1 MAIQFSQHTVTYD
14 LLDATEIFALQ
25 IVERSMEVV
34 EVTYDIVIK
43 DSWVV
48 DGTGKPKFEA
58 DIGIIGGKIDKI
70 GEIPESEGDIVI
82 DAKGLVTCPGFID
95 IHSHSDL
102 SILANPKAESKIMQ
116 GITTEVI
123 GNCGFSAAPVK
134 EPAEEELKRELEKY
148 GLDLTWKT
156 MEEYFRRVEENGV
169 SVNVVPLVG
178 FGTIRACVMDYEN
191 RRPTKDELDEMKAL
205 TEQAMLDG
213 AFGLSTGLIYAPC
226 CYADT
231 DEIVEV
237 CKVVSRYGGIY
248 ASHIRG
254 EGRTLVEAVREAIEI
269 GERANVSV
277 EISHHKAAGV
287 VNWGKVRETIKM
299 IEKAR
304 REGLNINFDVYPY
317 TASHTSLEALMP
329 PWVLEGG
336 REKLEERLRDPK
348 IREKIKCEIENSIN
362 IADNPIVD
370 SGWDRI
376 VPVYLDSDKELE
388 GKSLEE
394 IAKDMGRDP
403 YDVFFELILRNKN
416 AQVILH
422 EMSEEDVITV
432 MKHPLSMICTDSEAL
447 STSDISRIGL
457 THPRGFGAFP
467 RVLGVYVREKGVLT
481 LEEAIKKMT
490 SMAAKKLGIPGRGV
504 IKEGAYADIVVFD
517 LQRVRDTATYE
528 NPYSYPVGIEYVIV
542 NGKITVEKGKHKGT
556 LNGKVTRKIAQ

>member
-1 MAIQFSQHTVTYD
+1 MRYLNLTQLKDRWRIIWMAYN
-14 LLDATEIFALQ
+14 
-25 IVERSMEVV
+25 
-34 EVTYDIVIK
+34 IVIK
-43 DSWVV
+43 GAWVI
-48 DGTGKPKFEA
+48 DGTGAPKFKA
-58 DIGIIGGKIDKI
+58 DIGILGERIDKI
-70 GEIPESEGDIVI
+70 GEISESQGDIVI
-82 DAKGLVTCPGFID
+82 DAKGLVVCPGFID

-102 SILANPKAESKIMQ
+102 SILSNAKAESKIMQ

-123 GNCGFSAAPVK
+123 GNCGFSPAPVK
-134 EPAEEELKRELEKY
+134 EPAKEELKRELEKY

-156 MEEYFRRVEENGV
+156 MGEYFRRIEENGI
-169 SVNVVPLVG
+169 SVNVAPLVG
-178 FGTIRACVMDYEN
+178 FGTIRACVMNYEN

-213 AFGLSTGLIYAPC
+213 AFGLSTGLIYAPN

-237 CKVVSRYGGIY
+237 CKVVSQYGGIY

-254 EGRTLVEAVREAIEI
+254 EGRTLVEAVREAVEI
-269 GERANVSV
+269 GKRANISV

-299 IEKAR
+299 IEKVR

-348 IREKIKCEIENSIN
+348 IREKIKYEIENSIN
-362 IADNPIVD
+362 IVDNPIVD

-376 VPVYLDSDKELE
+376 VPVYLDSDKNSE
-388 GKSLEE
+388 GESLEK
-394 IAKDMGRDP
+394 IARDVGRDP

-432 MKHPLSMICTDSEAL
+432 MKHPLSMICTDSEAS

-467 RVLGVYVREKGVLT
+467 RVLGVYVREKGILA

-490 SMAAKKLGIPGRGV
+490 SMAAKKLGILGRGE
-504 IKEGAYADIVVFD
+504 ITEGAYADIVIFNP
-517 LQRVRDTATYE
+517 QRIKDTATYE

-542 NGKITVEKGKHKGT
+542 NGEITVKEGKHRGT
-556 LNGKVTRKIAQ
+556 LEGKVIRKNAQ

>member
-1 MAIQFSQHTVTYD
+1 MRYLNLTQLKDRWRIIWMAYN
-14 LLDATEIFALQ
+14 
-25 IVERSMEVV
+25 
-34 EVTYDIVIK
+34 IVIK
-43 DSWVV
+43 GAWVI
-48 DGTGKPKFEA
+48 DGTGAPKFKA
-58 DIGIIGGKIDKI
+58 DIGILGERIDKI
-70 GEIPESEGDIVI
+70 GEISESQGDIVI
-82 DAKGLVTCPGFID
+82 DAKGLVVCPGFID

-102 SILANPKAESKIMQ
+102 SILSNAKAESKIMQ

-123 GNCGFSAAPVK
+123 GNCGFSPAPVK
-134 EPAEEELKRELEKY
+134 EPAKEELKRELEKY

-156 MEEYFRRVEENGV
+156 MGEYFRRIEENGI
-169 SVNVVPLVG
+169 SVNVAPLVG
-178 FGTIRACVMDYEN
+178 FGTIRACVMNYEN

-213 AFGLSTGLIYAPC
+213 AFGLSTGLIYAPN

-237 CKVVSRYGGIY
+237 CKVVSQYGGIY

-254 EGRTLVEAVREAIEI
+254 EGRTLVEAVREAVEI
-269 GERANVSV
+269 GKRANISV

-299 IEKAR
+299 IEKVR

-348 IREKIKCEIENSIN
+348 LREKIKYEIENSIN
-362 IADNPIVD
+362 IVDNPIVD

-376 VPVYLDSDKELE
+376 VPVYLDSDKNSE
-388 GKSLEE
+388 GESLEK
-394 IAKDMGRDP
+394 IARDVGRDP

-467 RVLGVYVREKGVLT
+467 RVLGVYVREKGILA

-490 SMAAKKLGIPGRGV
+490 SMAAKKLGILGRGE
-504 IKEGAYADIVVFD
+504 ITEGAYADIVIFNP
-517 LQRVRDTATYE
+517 QRIKDTATYE

-542 NGKITVEKGKHKGT
+542 NGEITVKEGKHRGT
-556 LNGKVTRKIAQ
+556 LEGKVIRKNAQ

>member
-1 MAIQFSQHTVTYD
+1 V
-14 LLDATEIFALQ
+14 L
-25 IVERSMEVV
+25 
-34 EVTYDIVIK
+34 YDIVIK

-48 DGTGKPKFEA
+48 DGTGTPRFKA
-58 DIGIIGGKIDKI
+58 DVGISGEKIVKI
-70 GEIPESEGDIVI
+70 GEIPISKGDIVI
-82 DAKGLVTCPGFID
+82 DAKGAVVCPGFID

-102 SILANPKAESKIMQ
+102 SILVNPKAESKIMQ

-123 GNCGFSAAPVK
+123 GNCGFSPAPVK
-134 EPAEEELKRELEKY
+134 EPAEKELKRELEKY
-148 GLDLTWKT
+148 GLNLTWRT
-156 MEEYFRRVEENGV
+156 MKEYFKRIEENGT

-178 FGTIRACVMDYEN
+178 FGTIRTCVMDYEN

-213 AFGLSTGLIYAPC
+213 AFGLSTGLIYVPD

-231 DEIVEV
+231 EEIVEV
-237 CKVVSRYGGIY
+237 CKIVSQYGGIY

-254 EGRTLVEAVREAIEI
+254 EGRTLIEAVKEAIEI
-269 GERANVSV
+269 GKRASISV

-299 IEKAR
+299 IEEAR
-304 REGLNINFDVYPY
+304 KEGLDISFDVYPY
-317 TASHTSLEALMP
+317 TASHTSLEALLP

-336 REKLEERLRDPK
+336 RERLEERLQNRD
-348 IREKIKCEIENSIN
+348 IRERVKYELENSIN
-362 IADNPIVD
+362 IVDNCIAD

-394 IAKDMGRDP
+394 IAKSMGKDP

-416 AQVILH
+416 AQVIIH

-447 STSDISRIGL
+447 SLSDISRIGL
-457 THPRGFGAFP
+457 THPRGFGSFP
-467 RVLGVYVREKGVLT
+467 RVLGVYVREKGVLA
-481 LEEAIKKMT
+481 LEEAIRKMT

-504 IKEGAYADIVVFD
+504 IKEGAYADIVIFD
-517 LQRVRDTATYE
+517 PQRIRDTATYE

-556 LNGKVTRKIAQ
+556 LNGKVLRKITQ